1 MKSNNLLSY
10 TKNEKLFAFISL
22 YNYFTK
28 FQNNLNRSYNTTE
41 KYYLIKD
48 SAISEMKKNCD
59 YDKIKQILSGKLNL
73 NSLDNFNS
81 SDEKEKIRLIKNIP
95 KTTLEAYFSS
105 NNKIK
110 KISKGGIEP
119 ENKYIINQNTSNY
132 AIIYDNF
139 GIIEKKVAELF
150 IEGISSYSST
160 DKNVLDCI
168 LIDGRIIIEYKTNLE
183 NPKYVCVIG
192 SVDPNNFLIINEY
205 ALIYNESKD
214 YSSHI
219 SSIKNKLNNFLQGLQ
234 LFNGTQPIID
244 SSYKEIG
251 TLIEIEQVGGK
262 RPIIQQPDPYPKDP
276 ITIPPEPMPNP
287 PYDPEYNLDS
297 NINATSIRQYFN
309 SPLLIGLDNIG
320 ATCYMNATLQ
330 CFCNIEKFVNY
341 FKYNKYLIN
350 FVRNDK
356 SKQKLSSAFKL
367 LTEKLWPDV
376 NMNQTHYAPYNFK
389 ELISSMNPLFKG
401 VAANDSKDLVN
412 FIIMTL
418 HEELN
423 KDKNNN
429 MNINANNFASFVDQ
443 RNQLLMLNNFKE
455 NFKAT
460 NHSII
465 SDLFYGVNCGMTQ
478 CSLCNCLSYNY
489 QTYFFLV
496 FPLEEVRKY
505 KFSNFNQ
512 FNNFNNLFNNNEVNI
527 YDCFEYDKKVTF
539 MTGENI
545 MHCNYCGK
553 TCNTSMCTVLTTGP
567 EILIIILN
575 RGKGIEFDVKINF
588 VENLNLANYIQF
600 TNTGVNY
607 TLIGV
612 ITHMG
617 DSGMSGHFIAYCRNP
632 ISRYWYQYNDAKVTP
647 VSNFKSEVIDYA
659 MPYLLFYQKNI

>member
-1 MKSNNLLSY
+1 M
-10 TKNEKLFAFISL
+10 
-22 YNYFTK
+22 
-28 FQNNLNRSYNTTE
+28 
-41 KYYLIKD
+41 
-48 SAISEMKKNCD
+48 
-59 YDKIKQILSGKLNL
+59 KQILSGKLNL
-73 NSLDNFNS
+73 NSLDSFNS
-81 SDEKEKIRLIKNIP
+81 SDEKEKIKLIKNIP

-132 AIIYDNF
+132 ANIYDNF

-205 ALIYNESKD
+205 ALIYNDYRD

-219 SSIKNKLNNFLQGLQ
+219 SSLKNKLNNFLQGLQ

-251 TLIEIEQVGGK
+251 TLIEIQQVGGK
-262 RPIIQQPDPYPKDP
+262 PPIIQQPDPYPKDP

-297 NINATSIRQYFN
+297 NLNITSIRQYFQ

-350 FVRNDK
+350 FVRNDTYK
-356 SKQKLSSAFKL
+356 EKLSSAFKL

-376 NMNQTHYAPYNFK
+376 FMNQTHYAPYNFK

-423 KDKNNN
+423 KVKDNN
-429 MNINANNFASFVDQ
+429 MNMNANNFASFVDQ
-443 RNQLLMLNNFKE
+443 RNQQLMLNNFME

-460 NHSII
+460 NRSII

-478 CSLCNCLSYNY
+478 CSCNSLSYNY

-505 KFSNFNQ
+505 KFSNSNQ

-527 YDCFEYDKKVTF
+527 YDCFEYDKKITF

-545 MHCNYCGK
+545 MYCNYCKK
-553 TCNTSMCTVLTTGP
+553 TCNSSMRTILTTGP

-617 DSGMSGHFIAYCRNP
+617 ASGMSGHFIAYCRSP
-632 ISRYWYQYNDAKVTP
+632 ISGYWFKYNDAEVTP